1 MTSSAKF
8 DSSSGGI
15 FSIIYYWWQAYFV
28 TDGYSTQEVP
38 PDGSR
43 HPATPLSLL
52 EPLNIDFM
60 ISGNYSR
67 IKNSEIFEI
76 QKFSKIREFLIE

>member
-1 MTSSAKF
+1 MKNRLKN
-8 DSSSGGI
+8 
-15 FSIIYYWWQAYFV
+15 
-28 TDGYSTQEVP
+28 VP

-43 HPATPLSLL
+43 LPATPLSLL

-76 QKFSKIREFLIE
+76 RKFSKIREFLIE